1 MKSYVV
7 IGLGRFGS
15 AVAKELCKLG
25 NEVLG
30 IDEDP
35 ANVQPLADHITRAV
49 TADGRDPA
57 VLRSLG
63 VSDLDCGIVAVG
75 NDVGSSALIAL
86 SLKELGVPKV
96 ICKAQSHVHRKL
108 LEKMDVDRVVFP
120 EHETGVKLAQ
130 NLTHSGILNFIELS
144 DNCGIVEV
152 KTPKAWCGKT
162 IRDAD
167 VRNQYKVN
175 IIAIRDE
182 TTGAVNVSHGADY
195 ILRETDVLLILGE
208 DRYIDAVNHLT

>member
-1 MKSYVV
+1 MRSYVV

-15 AVAKELCKLG
+15 AVAQELCLLG
-25 NEVLG
+25 TEVLA

-35 ANVQPLADHITRAV
+35 VNVQALADHVTRAV
-49 TADGRDPA
+49 AADGRDPA
-57 VLRSLG
+57 VLKALG
-63 VSDLDCGIVAVG
+63 VGDLDCGIVAVG

-86 SLKELGVPKV
+86 SLKELGVAEV

-108 LEKMDVDRVVFP
+108 LEKMGVDRVVFP

-144 DNCGIVEV
+144 DDCGIVEV
-152 KTPKAWCGKT
+152 KTPKPWCGKT
-162 IRDAD
+162 IREAD
-167 VRNQYKVN
+167 VRNNYKVN
-175 IIAIRDE
+175 IIAIRDS

-195 ILRETDVLLILGE
+195 ILRDTDVLLVLGE
-208 DRYIDAVNHLT
+208 DRYIDAVNKL